1 MWGLIKK
8 RILQLIL
15 VAWGVGTLTFVLMR
29 SLPGDMAYR
38 IAASR
43 YGQDNVD
50 SAAAELV
57 RQELNLGQGWLSSY
71 VHWLMDLLQFKLGN
85 SLVSGLPVSET
96 VIHQLGHSLLL
107 AGFGIALSMVI
118 AIPLGIFTAKE
129 VAVKKVSI
137 GEASKQ
143 RRVKQIHGFNSL
155 VVGLSTLIR
164 AMPIFVLGLIL
175 ILVFAIEWQMLPVA
189 GFGTWQ
195 HLVLPSITL
204 AISLAAVSNRV
215 VHNSVGKVLRS
226 PFYQFSRVK
235 GLAEGQTFMR
245 HGVRNMA
252 VPVVAYIGIQL
263 VSVIEGIVMIESL
276 FSWPGVGH
284 GLAHAIFARDI
295 PVIQGCALT
304 MGVLFVALNSLIDVL
319 CYWIDPRGQQE
330 K

>member
-1 MWGLIKK
+1 
-8 RILQLIL
+8 
-15 VAWGVGTLTFVLMR
+15 
-29 SLPGDMAYR
+29 MAYL

-57 RQELNLGQGWLSSY
+57 RQELNLDQGWFSSY
-71 VHWLMDLLQFKLGN
+71 VSWLGDLLQLNLGN
-85 SLVSGLPVSET
+85 SLVSGLPVSEA
-96 VIHQLGHSLLL
+96 VVHQLGHSMLL
-107 AGFGIALSMVI
+107 AGVGITLSVLIAL
-118 AIPLGIFTAKE
+118 PLGTWSAKKGGL
-129 VAVKKVSI
+129 V
-137 GEASKQ
+137 
-143 RRVKQIHGFNSL
+143 NSL
-155 VVGLSTLIR
+155 VVWFSTFTR
-164 AMPIFVLGLIL
+164 AMPVFVLGLLMIL
-175 ILVFAIEWQMLPVA
+175 IFAISWKWFPVA

-215 VHNSVGKVLRS
+215 VHNSVRSVLRS
-226 PFYQFSRVK
+226 PFYIFSRVK
-235 GLAEGQTFMR
+235 GLSETQTFFR
-245 HGVRNMA
+245 HGLRNMA
-252 VPVVAYIGIQL
+252 VPIVAFVGIQL
-263 VSVIEGIVMIESL
+263 VSVIEGIIMIESL

-304 MGVLFVALNSLIDVL
+304 MGILFVLLNSIIDVL

>member
-1 MWGLIKK
+1 MVWNLLKK
-8 RILQLIL
+8 RLYQLIL

-50 SAAAELV
+50 SAAAQIV
-57 RQELNLGQGWLSSY
+57 RQELNLDQGFFTTYFNWL
-71 VHWLMDLLQFKLGN
+71 LDLAQFNLGH

-96 VIHQLGHSLLL
+96 VLHQLGHSLLL
-107 AGFGIALSMVI
+107 AGFGIALSIVI
-118 AIPLGIFTAKE
+118 ALPLGVWSAKKE
-129 VAVKKVSI
+129 GVT
-137 GEASKQ
+137 
-143 RRVKQIHGFNSL
+143 NSF
-155 VVGLSTLIR
+155 VVWLSTFIR
-164 AMPIFVLGLIL
+164 AMPVFVLGLLL
-175 ILVFAIEWQMLPVA
+175 ILAFSMEWQLLPVA

-215 VHNSVGKVLRS
+215 VHSSVGKVLRA

-235 GLAEGQTFMR
+235 GLTEKQTFFR

-252 VPVVAYIGIQL
+252 VPIVAFIGIQL

-304 MGVLFVALNSLIDVL
+304 MGVIFVVLNSIIDVL

>member
-1 MWGLIKK
+1 ML
-8 RILQLIL
+8 RILRKRLYQLIL

-29 SLPGDMAYR
+29 SLPGDMAYL

-57 RQELNLGQGWLSSY
+57 RQELNLDQGWFSSY
-71 VHWLMDLLQFKLGN
+71 VSWLSDLLQLNLGN
-85 SLVSGLPVSET
+85 SLVSGLPVSEA
-96 VIHQLGHSLLL
+96 VVHQLGHSMLL
-107 AGFGIALSMVI
+107 AGVGITLSVLIAL
-118 AIPLGIFTAKE
+118 PLGTWSAKKGGL
-129 VAVKKVSI
+129 V
-137 GEASKQ
+137 
-143 RRVKQIHGFNSL
+143 NSL
-155 VVGLSTLIR
+155 VVWFSTFTR
-164 AMPIFVLGLIL
+164 AMPVFVLGLLMIL
-175 ILVFAIEWQMLPVA
+175 IFAISWKWFPVA

-215 VHNSVGKVLRS
+215 VHNSVRSVLRS
-226 PFYQFSRVK
+226 PFYIFSRVK
-235 GLAEGQTFMR
+235 GLSETQTFFR
-245 HGVRNMA
+245 HGLRNMA
-252 VPVVAYIGIQL
+252 VPIVAFVGIQL
-263 VSVIEGIVMIESL
+263 VSVIEGIIMIESL

-304 MGVLFVALNSLIDVL
+304 MGILFVLLNSIIDVL